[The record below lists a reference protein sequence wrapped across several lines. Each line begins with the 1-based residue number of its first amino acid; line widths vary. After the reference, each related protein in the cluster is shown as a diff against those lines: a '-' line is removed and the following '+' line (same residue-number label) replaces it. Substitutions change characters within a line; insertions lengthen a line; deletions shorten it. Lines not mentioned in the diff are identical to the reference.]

1 MRARWLA
8 LALTCTTPAILAC
21 SGIDDLAEMAEPVPP
36 PEDMSRLVGTWK
48 GDGVEL
54 TLSADGMLHHQTQ
67 GAGSTEFTA
76 PVKEWR
82 DDAIV
87 AGVGPVTQ
95 TFEIEGPRKAG
106 KGKFVLVVNGNE
118 LVRQ

>member
-1 MRARWLA
+1 
-8 LALTCTTPAILAC
+8 
-21 SGIDDLAEMAEPVPP
+21 MAPK
-36 PEDMSRLVGTWK
+36 S
-48 GDGVEL
+48 
-54 TLSADGMLHHQTQ
+54 SADREDHSVDPHL
-67 GAGSTEFTA
+67 
-76 PVKEWR
+76 V
-82 DDAIV
+82 DAIV